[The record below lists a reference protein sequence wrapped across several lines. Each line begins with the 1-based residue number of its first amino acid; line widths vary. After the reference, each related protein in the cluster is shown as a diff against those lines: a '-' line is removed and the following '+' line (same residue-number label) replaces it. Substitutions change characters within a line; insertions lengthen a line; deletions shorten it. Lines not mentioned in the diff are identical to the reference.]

1 MASANG
7 RENREPLTSGPT
19 QGPASTLLERSD
31 MSSTS
36 SSASSNDDVAELR
49 REITRLSG
57 LVSDMAQSRYAKV
70 KDQAAGVAQEVVD
83 RGSEIGE
90 EAYRRASA
98 MEREVERSIRDRP
111 LTAVALAATAGYLL
125 GLFSRR

>member
-1 MASANG
+1 MATANG
-7 RENREPLTSGPT
+7 RENREPLTTGPS
-19 QGPASTLLERSD
+19 QGPAASILERSN
-31 MSSTS
+31 MSST
-36 SSASSNDDVAELR
+36 ASSNDDVAELR

-57 LVSDMAQSRYAKV
+57 LVSDMAQTRYAKV

-83 RGSEIGE
+83 RGSELGE

-98 MEREVERSIRDRP
+98 MEREVERTIRDRP
-111 LTAVALAATAGYLL
+111 LTAVALAATAGYLI

>member
-1 MASANG
+1 MATANG
-7 RENREPLTSGPT
+7 RETREATSTGPVSGPVS
-19 QGPASTLLERSD
+19 AILERPE
-31 MSSTS
+31 MT
-36 SSASSNDDVAELR
+36 AINDDVADLK
-49 REITRLSG
+49 REIARLSG
-57 LVSDMAQSRYAKV
+57 LVADMAQTRYAKV

>member
-1 MASANG
+1 
-7 RENREPLTSGPT
+7 
-19 QGPASTLLERSD
+19 
-31 MSSTS
+31 MSST
-36 SSASSNDDVAELR
+36 ASSNDDVAELR
-49 REITRLSG
+49 REISRLSG
-57 LVSDMAQSRYAKV
+57 LVSDMAQTRYAKV

-83 RGSEIGE
+83 RGSELGE

>member
-7 RENREPLTSGPT
+7 RETRETPSTGPT
-19 QGPASTLLERSD
+19 PGPAAAILERHD
-31 MSSTS
+31 MSATST
-36 SSASSNDDVAELR
+36 NDDVAELK
-49 REITRLSG
+49 REIARLSG
-57 LVSDMAQSRYAKV
+57 LVSEMAQSRYAKV
-70 KDQAAGVAQEVVD
+70 KDQAAGVAQDVVD

-98 MEREVERSIRDRP
+98 MEREVERTIRDRP